1 MRTTSF
7 WLAIAAAGAIA
18 YAAPLPGAAQQ
29 PADAAPPPQLEKL
42 DERDVPVETSRPPE
56 PRRQVDEKRAPGGRV
71 TDITV
76 GSGKG
81 QYHLKP
87 SGGSGYTAPDT
98 QGGSGRA
105 AQWEIMKFDLRRPK
119 KQAAEGEAGRDVPP
133 PPAPPAK

>member
-1 MRTTSF
+1 MRTTTF
-7 WLAIAAAGAIA
+7 WLAIAIAGAV
-18 YAAPLPGAAQQ
+18 PLPGAAQQ

-42 DERDVPVETSRPPE
+42 DDGDAAIESARQPE

-81 QYHLKP
+81 RYHLKP
-87 SGGSGYTAPDT
+87 SGGTGYTSPDA
-98 QGGSGRA
+98 QGGTGRA
-105 AQWEIMKFDLRRPK
+105 AQWEIMNFDLRRPK
-119 KQAAEGEAGRDVPP
+119 KQAAEDGAGADVP